1 VHDQGVPAV
10 LVVEPG
16 LDPAARV
23 ALERPGHRIV
33 EQPALGAASAVGLR
47 VDGTLEA
54 AGDARKDGGEE
65 IVGRP

>member
-1 VHDQGVPAV
+1 M

-54 AGDARKDGGEE
+54 ADARQDGGEE